1 MTNYD
6 EVIAFLERE
15 NPDAEAVS
23 HFKQAYQTFLETGEW
38 HPTYYQVLTTGW
50 QTLDGVLLMTP
61 ANLPDVDYRVYLS
74 ATTERSLRELL
85 LAFPRQRSAM
95 FHLTEK
101 WMDNGLRDIL
111 AGEVV
116 RTDAGRFYRGVK
128 RGSGAGAAQR
138 TVSKRKDAIVTHM
151 RKLAT
156 LKGKLEHS
164 QFVVEGD
171 LMIERAVS
179 DGLPI
184 EALFYT
190 TTLLA
195 TPAGKSLLKRA
206 FADNISCYQVSDGVM
221 GSVTTTRPVPPVV
234 ASVHFKFKH
243 FLSDSG
249 EPNFHFSP
257 HCTMLIAENIAN
269 PDNLGMTLRTADA
282 AGVSAVLLSSR
293 GASPFHKNC
302 IRASRGAVGRLP
314 LYYATDIVRTVAG
327 LRAVGWHV
335 FGGTSSAEKA
345 LQTTRFSLPTAII
358 VGNENT
364 GISAEARE
372 SCTELVRIPMASGQS
387 SLNVAVAAGVL
398 LYELTRQHRI

>member
-15 NPDAEAVS
+15 NPDAETIS
-23 HFKQAYQTFLETGEW
+23 RFKQAYQTFLETGEW
-38 HPTYYQVLTTGW
+38 QPTYQVLTTGW

-61 ANLPDVDYRVYLS
+61 ENLLDVDYRVYLS

-85 LAFPRQRSAM
+85 LAFPRRCSGM

-111 AGEVV
+111 EGEVV
-116 RTDAGRFYRGVK
+116 HTDAGRFYRGVK
-128 RGSGAGAAQR
+128 RGSGAVAEQR
-138 TVSKRKDAIVTHM
+138 TVSKRKDAIAAHI

-156 LKGKLEHS
+156 LKGKLAHS

-171 LMIERAVS
+171 LMIERAVR

-184 EALFYT
+184 AALFYT

-195 TPAGKSLLKRA
+195 TPEGKALLKQA
-206 FADNISCYQVSDGVM
+206 LTDNISCYQVSDGVM
-221 GSVTTTRPVPPVV
+221 GSITTTRPVPSVV
-234 ASVHFKFKH
+234 ASVHFKFNP

-257 HCTMLIAENIAN
+257 QCTLLIAENIAN

-282 AGVSAVLLSSR
+282 AGVSAVLLSSV

-314 LYYATDIVRTVAG
+314 LYYATDIVAAVAR
-327 LRAVGWHV
+327 LRALGWNV
-335 FGGTSSAEKA
+335 LGGTASAEKE
-345 LQTTRFSLPTAII
+345 LQTTNFSRPTAIV

-364 GISAEARE
+364 GLSAEVRDC
-372 SCTELVRIPMASGQS
+372 CTELVRIPMASGQS

>member
-1 MTNYD
+1 MINYD

-23 HFKQAYQTFLETGEW
+23 HFQQAYQTFLETGEW
-38 HPTYYQVLTTGW
+38 HPSYQVHTTGW

-61 ANLPDVDYRVYLS
+61 AENLPDVDYRVYLS

-85 LAFPRQRSAM
+85 LAFPRGCAGM
-95 FHLTEK
+95 FQLTEK
-101 WMDNGLRDIL
+101 WMDNGLHDIL
-111 AGEVV
+111 EGEVIH
-116 RTDAGRFYRGVK
+116 TDAGSFYRGAK
-128 RGSGAGAAQR
+128 RGSSATAEQR
-138 TVSKRKDAIVTHM
+138 TVSKRKDAIAAHM

-156 LKGKLEHS
+156 LKGKLAHS

-171 LMIERAVS
+171 LMIERAVR

-184 EALFYT
+184 AALFYT
-190 TTLLA
+190 PALLA
-195 TPAGKSLLKRA
+195 TPDGKHLLKRA
-206 FADNISCYQVSDGVM
+206 FADNISCYQVNDGVM
-221 GSVTTTRPVPPVV
+221 GSVTTTRPVPSAV
-234 ASVHFKFKH
+234 ASVHFQLKH
-243 FLSDSG
+243 FLSDAG

-257 HCTMLIAENIAN
+257 ECTMLIAENIAN

-282 AGVSAVLLSSR
+282 AGVSAVLLSSI

-314 LYYATDIVRTVAG
+314 LYAATDIVRAVTE
-327 LRAVGWHV
+327 LRASGWHIL
-335 FGGTSSAEKA
+335 GGTSSAEKK
-345 LQTTRFSLPTAII
+345 LQTTSFSQPTAIV

-364 GISAEARE
+364 GLSPEVRDC
-372 SCTELVRIPMASGQS
+372 CTELVRIPMASGQS

-398 LYELTRQHRI
+398 LYELIRQHRI

>member
-6 EVIAFLERE
+6 EVIAFLEKE
-15 NPDAEAVS
+15 NPDAEGIS
-23 HFKQAYQTFLETGEW
+23 RFKQAYQNFLKTGDW
-38 HPTYYQVLTTGW
+38 HPTYQVLTTGW

-61 ANLPDVDYRVYLS
+61 ENLSDVDYRVYLT

-85 LAFPRQRSAM
+85 LAFPRRCSGM
-95 FHLTEK
+95 FHFTEK
-101 WMDNGLRDIL
+101 WMDNGIRDIL
-111 AGEVV
+111 EGEMVH
-116 RTDAGRFYRGVK
+116 TDTGKFYRGIK
-128 RGSGAGAAQR
+128 RGSGTIAAQR
-138 TVSKRKDAIVTHM
+138 TVSKRKDPIATYM
-151 RKLAT
+151 RKLASM
-156 LKGKLEHS
+156 KGKIEHS

-171 LMIERAVS
+171 LMTARAVS

-190 TTLLA
+190 TALLA
-195 TPAGKSLLKRA
+195 TPDGKDLLKQA
-206 FADNISCYQVSDGVM
+206 STDNISCYQVSDGVM
-221 GSVTTTRPVPPVV
+221 GSVTTTRPVPAVM
-234 ASVHFKFKH
+234 ASVHFQFRP

-249 EPNFHFSP
+249 KPNFHFSP
-257 HCTMLIAENIAN
+257 QCTMLIAENIAN

-282 AGVSAVLLSSR
+282 AGVSAVLLSSA

-314 LYYATDIVRTVAG
+314 LYYATDIVRVVSE
-327 LRAVGWHV
+327 LRASGWNV
-335 FGGTSSAEKA
+335 LGGTSSAEKG
-345 LQTTRFSLPTAII
+345 LYTQTLSLPTAIV

-364 GISAEARE
+364 GLSTKARHC
-372 SCTELVRIPMASGQS
+372 CTALVRIPMASGQS